1 VAAGRSIGATTGP
14 HGTGAAA
21 SRGGVAVGPG
31 GVAAAGGRVGTAT
44 GPGGNTVSGG
54 ARWSAAANPY
64 GGYAAA
70 SRGVAVAGP
79 AGHYTTIRSAA
90 AVRTQAG
97 YVRTGFAGARYFNAG
112 WYAAHPGVWRAAA
125 WAGAAA
131 WAWASYATVAG
142 FCGYPAEPVVYD
154 YGTEVVLAGDQV
166 YYNGDPIATAEQ
178 YATQAL
184 DIAVAGEAAKPPET
198 EEWKP
203 LGVFA
208 MVHGDEKEA
217 KDIFQIAINKDGV
230 IRGNYYSTLTDMAV
244 PIAGSVDKKTQ
255 RAGWIVGEKKDTV
268 YETGVGNLAQPET
281 TMLVHYGK
289 DRTQQCTL
297 VRLEPPKESN

>member
-1 VAAGRSIGATTGP
+1 M
-14 HGTGAAA
+14 
-21 SRGGVAVGPG
+21 GPG
-31 GVAAAGGRVGTAT
+31 GVAAGGGRVGTAT

-54 ARWSAAANPY
+54 SRWSAAANPY

-70 SRGVAVAGP
+70 SRGVAVSGP
-79 AGHYTTIRSAA
+79 AGHYTTVRSAA

-112 WYAAHPGVWRAAA
+112 WYTAHPGVWRAAA

-131 WAWASYATVAG
+131 WAWASYGTIAG

-154 YGTEVVLAGDQV
+154 YGSEIVYTGDQV
-166 YYNGDPIATAEQ
+166 YYNGDPVATAEQ

-184 DIAVAGEAAKPPET
+184 DIAVAGEAAKPAES
-198 EEWKP
+198 EEWKS

-208 MVHGDEKEA
+208 MVQGDEKEA

-230 IRGNYYSTLTDMAV
+230 IRGNYYNTLTDMAV
-244 PIAGSVDKKTQ
+244 PIVGSVDKKTQ
-255 RAGWIVGEKKDTV
+255 RAAWIVGDKKDTV
-268 YETGVGNLAQPET
+268 YETGVGNLSQPET
-281 TMLVHYGK
+281 SMLVHFGK
-289 DRTQQCTL
+289 DRTQQLTL
-297 VRLEPPKESN
+297 VRLEPPKENN